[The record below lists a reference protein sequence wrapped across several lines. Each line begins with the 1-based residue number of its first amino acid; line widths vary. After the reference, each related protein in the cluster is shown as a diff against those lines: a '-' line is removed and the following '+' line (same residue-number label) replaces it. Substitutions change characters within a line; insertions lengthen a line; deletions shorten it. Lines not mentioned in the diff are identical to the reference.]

1 MPNKPMIAE
10 NYVSATRSA
19 RFGAWLSRCNDVL
32 RSDSG
37 SVTVE
42 WVALAA
48 GLVIGSI
55 YVSFIIMQG
64 LVGAASNVASQ
75 LSP

>member
-1 MPNKPMIAE
+1 MRKKLKNHSVRIA
-10 NYVSATRSA
+10 V
-19 RFGAWLSRCNDVL
+19 FL
-32 RSDSG
+32 RSQSG
-37 SVTVE
+37 VATIE

-64 LVGAASNVASQ
+64 LVSAASNVASQ